1 MNWKDN
7 RQIKDVA
14 FGALAK
20 GDVFIYDNI
29 IYIKVANDE
38 AFDICNNCFEDFPCN
53 TAVEK
58 RDATLV
64 LD

>member
-38 AFDICNNCFEDFPCN
+38 AFDICNNCFVDREYDDD
-53 TAVEK
+53 EE
-58 RDATLV
+58 
-64 LD
+64 